1 MNGTERIKAL
11 LNGEKTDRTP
21 ISGWF
26 HVPGKDRDVE
36 IFTNETIR
44 LTDKYD
50 WDFVKVMPN
59 GLHIP
64 EAYGAVVDFGADPNM
79 PWGGI
84 VHKYPITSHEDLTK
98 LKPLDPKENPVLKRE
113 VEVVR
118 RVAEHYKGVKPV
130 IPTMFNPITW
140 LQEMTHSTSASEI
153 LGFLAE
159 YKDEVH
165 QALEVLLE
173 TNLRLVDAYI
183 EAGAAGVFYASQ
195 YANSNLIGHDLFKE
209 INTDYDLRFF
219 DHIKDS
225 TWFNVLHIHGNV
237 NLYFDDFAKYP
248 VQAINWE
255 NVLKDAPA
263 DELTSVK
270 LARSVF
276 SGILI
281 TGIDQVNDFA
291 GSRDE
296 IKARLTERLNTIREE
311 DPTGKIVFAP
321 GCAFSTDDDPELFT
335 LVKEVVQ

>member
-1 MNGTERIKAL
+1 
-11 LNGEKTDRTP
+11 
-21 ISGWF
+21 
-26 HVPGKDRDVE
+26 
-36 IFTNETIR
+36 
-44 LTDKYD
+44 
-50 WDFVKVMPN
+50 
-59 GLHIP
+59 
-64 EAYGAVVDFGADPNM
+64 
-79 PWGGI
+79 
-84 VHKYPITSHEDLTK
+84 
-98 LKPLDPKENPVLKRE
+98 
-113 VEVVR
+113 
-118 RVAEHYKGVKPV
+118 
-130 IPTMFNPITW
+130 MFNPITW

-219 DHIKDS
+219 DHIKDK

>member
-1 MNGTERIKAL
+1 
-11 LNGEKTDRTP
+11 
-21 ISGWF
+21 
-26 HVPGKDRDVE
+26 
-36 IFTNETIR
+36 
-44 LTDKYD
+44 
-50 WDFVKVMPN
+50 MPN

-98 LKPLDPKENPVLKRE
+98 LEVLDPKENPVLKRE

-140 LQEMTHSTSASEI
+140 LQEMTHSTSSAEI
-153 LGFLAE
+153 LAFIAE

-165 QALEVLLE
+165 QALKVLFE
-173 TNLRLVDAYI
+173 TNIKLVDAYI

-195 YANSNLIGHDLFKE
+195 YANKNLLGHDLFKE
-209 INTDYDLRFF
+209 FNTDYDLKFF
-219 DHIKDS
+219 DHIKDR

-237 NLYFDDFAKYP
+237 NLYFEDFAKYP

-255 NVLKDAPA
+255 NVLKDAPE

-270 LARSVF
+270 RARSVF
-276 SGILI
+276 PGILI

-296 IKARLTERLNTIREE
+296 IKERLRERLNTIKEE
-311 DPTGKIVFAP
+311 DPSGKLVFAP

-335 LVKEVVQ
+335 LVSEVVL